1 MALWMVSLSRTP
13 DKRWLARKGLPKDI
27 REDYPRGPQRFA
39 CISQKNPG
47 VAIRQERCKEEG
59 RAMGLLPGAGGRKAL
74 GQYVM
79 SCMQRNR

>member
-1 MALWMVSLSRTP
+1 MNLKPIRVLTLTSAFCAVST
-13 DKRWLARKGLPKDI
+13 LAHAENCRM
-27 REDYPRGPQRFA
+27 YPRGPQRFA

-47 VAIRQERCKEEG
+47 VAIRQERCKKEG

>member
-1 MALWMVSLSRTP
+1 MDLKSIRVLMFASAFCAVSTLSHAENCRM
-13 DKRWLARKGLPKDI
+13 
-27 REDYPRGPQRFA
+27 YPQGPQRFA

-47 VAIRQERCKEEG
+47 VSIRRERCKEES

-79 SCMQRNR
+79 SCMQHNR